1 MKTNYL
7 LVLFTIISVSISAQ
21 NRKEQIATLTA
32 RVDSLNAVVLNNEKD
47 IKTKESAIKGLNA
60 GIIKRD
66 STIKALGDDI
76 ELYESKFL
84 VLKDTNSKLESE
96 LKTITQK
103 FSEIEYQQSSTSGE
117 ISKLKKEIEQKNNQI
132 VALQKKY
139 EIYEVSEFV
148 QRLYSSLEQPGNESG
163 KINITDSTRLDLSKF
178 NSLLDSNAVYSNK
191 RIEILSGINNSR
203 YLVKLV
209 KIESVS
215 NEGGSFIVVAN
226 VEYDIYETG
235 TFYNNELLLIKKSNG
250 QFKLSKWSD
259 INMQKMVLLQS
270 EGLQNFAEKDFY
282 NIIGSI
288 NK

>member
-7 LVLFTIISVSISAQ
+7 IILFTIISVSISAQ
-21 NRKEQIATLTA
+21 NRKEQIATLTS

-47 IKTKESAIKGLNA
+47 IKAKESAIKGLNA

-76 ELYESKFL
+76 QLYESKFL

-139 EIYEVSEFV
+139 EIYEVNEFV
-148 QRLYSSLEQPGNESG
+148 QRFYSSLEQPGNESG
-163 KINITDSTRLDLSKF
+163 KINIADSTRLDLSKF

-191 RIEILSGINNSR
+191 RVEILSGINNGR

-215 NEGGSFIVVAN
+215 NEGNSFIVVAN

>member
-7 LVLFTIISVSISAQ
+7 IILFTIISVSISAQ

-32 RVDSLNAVVLNNEKD
+32 RVDSLNSVVLSNEKD
-47 IKTKESAIKGLNA
+47 IKAKESAIKGLNA
-60 GIIKRD
+60 AIIKRD

-148 QRLYSSLEQPGNESG
+148 QRLYSSLEKPGNESG
-163 KINITDSTRLDLSKF
+163 KINIADSTRLDLSKF

-191 RIEILSGINNSR
+191 RVEILSGINNGR

>member
-7 LVLFTIISVSISAQ
+7 ILLFTIISVSISAQ
-21 NRKEQIATLTA
+21 NRKEQIATLTS
-32 RVDSLNAVVLNNEKD
+32 RVDSLNAVVLSNEKD
-47 IKTKESAIKGLNA
+47 IKAKESAIKGLNA

-103 FSEIEYQQSSTSGE
+103 FSEIEYLQSSTSGE

-139 EIYEVSEFV
+139 EIYEVNEFV
-148 QRLYSSLEQPGNESG
+148 QRFYSSLEQPGNESG
-163 KINITDSTRLDLSKF
+163 KINIADSTRLDLSKF

-191 RIEILSGINNSR
+191 RVEILSGINNGR

-215 NEGGSFIVVAN
+215 NEGSSFIVVAN

-282 NIIGSI
+282 NMIGSI

>member
-7 LVLFTIISVSISAQ
+7 IILFTIISVSISAQ
-21 NRKEQIATLTA
+21 NRKEQIATLTS
-32 RVDSLNAVVLNNEKD
+32 RVDSLNAVVLSNEKD
-47 IKTKESAIKGLNA
+47 IKAKESAIKGLNA

-139 EIYEVSEFV
+139 EIYEVNEFV
-148 QRLYSSLEQPGNESG
+148 QRFYSSLEQPGNESG
-163 KINITDSTRLDLSKF
+163 KINSTDSTKLDLSKF

-191 RIEILSGINNSR
+191 RVEILSGINNSR

>member
-7 LVLFTIISVSISAQ
+7 LILFTIISVSISAQ
-21 NRKEQIATLTA
+21 NRKEQIATLTS

-47 IKTKESAIKGLNA
+47 IKAKESAIKGLNA

-76 ELYESKFL
+76 QLYESKFL

-132 VALQKKY
+132 ASLQKKY
-139 EIYEVSEFV
+139 EIYEVNEFV
-148 QRLYSSLEQPGNESG
+148 QKLYSSLEQPGNERG
-163 KINITDSTRLDLSKF
+163 KINIADSTILDLSKF

-191 RIEILSGINNSR
+191 RVEILSGTNNGR

-215 NEGGSFIVVAN
+215 NECGSFIVVAN

>member
-7 LVLFTIISVSISAQ
+7 ILIFTILSVSISAQ
-21 NRKEQIATLTA
+21 NRKEQIATLAA

-47 IKTKESAIKGLNA
+47 IKAKESAIKGLNA

-76 ELYESKFL
+76 ELYESNFL
-84 VLKDTNSKLESE
+84 ILKDTNSKLESE
-96 LKTITQK
+96 LKTITQR

-117 ISKLKKEIEQKNNQI
+117 ISKLEKEIEQKNNQI
-132 VALQKKY
+132 ASLQKKY
-139 EIYEVSEFV
+139 ETYEVNEFV

-163 KINITDSTRLDLSKF
+163 KINITDSIRLDLSGF

-191 RIEILSGINNSR
+191 RIEILSGVNNGR

-215 NEGGSFIVVAN
+215 NEGSSFIVVAN

-270 EGLQNFAEKDFY
+270 ETLQNFGEKDFY
-282 NIIGSI
+282 NMIGSI

>member
-7 LVLFTIISVSISAQ
+7 ILLFTIISVSISAQ
-21 NRKEQIATLTA
+21 NRKEQIATLTS
-32 RVDSLNAVVLNNEKD
+32 RVDSLNAVVLSNEKD
-47 IKTKESAIKGLNA
+47 IKAKESAIKGLNA

-103 FSEIEYQQSSTSGE
+103 FSEIEYLQSSTSGE

-139 EIYEVSEFV
+139 EIYEVNEFV
-148 QRLYSSLEQPGNESG
+148 QRFYSSLEQPGNESG
-163 KINITDSTRLDLSKF
+163 KINIADSTRLDLSKF

-191 RIEILSGINNSR
+191 RVEILSGINNGR

-282 NIIGSI
+282 NMIGSI

>member
-7 LVLFTIISVSISAQ
+7 IILFTIISVSISAQ
-21 NRKEQIATLTA
+21 NRKEQIATLTS
-32 RVDSLNAVVLNNEKD
+32 RVDSLNAVVLSNEKD
-47 IKTKESAIKGLNA
+47 IKAKESAIKGLNA

-103 FSEIEYQQSSTSGE
+103 FSEIEYLQSSTSGE

-139 EIYEVSEFV
+139 EIYEVNEFV
-148 QRLYSSLEQPGNESG
+148 QRFYSSLEQPGNESG
-163 KINITDSTRLDLSKF
+163 KINIADSTRLDLSKF

-191 RIEILSGINNSR
+191 RVEILSGINNGR

-282 NIIGSI
+282 NMIGSI

>member
-7 LVLFTIISVSISAQ
+7 ILIFTIISVSISAQ
-21 NRKEQIATLTA
+21 NRKEQIATLAA
-32 RVDSLNAVVLNNEKD
+32 RVDSLNAVLLNNEKD
-47 IKTKESAIKGLNA
+47 IKAKESAIKGLNA

-132 VALQKKY
+132 ASLQKKY
-139 EIYEVSEFV
+139 EIYEVNEFV
-148 QRLYSSLEQPGNESG
+148 QRLYSSLEQPGNESV
-163 KINITDSTRLDLSKF
+163 KINVTDSTRLDLSIF

-191 RIEILSGINNSR
+191 RIEILSGVNNGR

-215 NEGGSFIVVAN
+215 NEGSSFIVVAN

-259 INMQKMVLLQS
+259 INMQKMVLLKS
-270 EGLQNFAEKDFY
+270 ETLQNFGEKDFY
-282 NIIGSI
+282 NMIGSI

>member
-1 MKTNYL
+1 MKTYYL
-7 LVLFTIISVSISAQ
+7 ILIFTIISVSISAQ
-21 NRKEQIATLTA
+21 NRKEQIATLAT
-32 RVDSLNAVVLNNEKD
+32 RVDSLNAVLLNNEKD
-47 IKTKESAIKGLNA
+47 IKAKESAIKGLNA

-103 FSEIEYQQSSTSGE
+103 FSEIEYQQSSTTGE

-132 VALQKKY
+132 ASLQKKY
-139 EIYEVSEFV
+139 EIYEVNEFV
-148 QRLYSSLEQPGNESG
+148 QRLYSSLEQPWNESG
-163 KINITDSTRLDLSKF
+163 KINVTDSTRLDLSRF

-191 RIEILSGINNSR
+191 RIEILSGVNNGR

-270 EGLQNFAEKDFY
+270 EALQNFGEKDFY

>member
-7 LVLFTIISVSISAQ
+7 ILIFTILSVSISAQ
-21 NRKEQIATLTA
+21 NRKEQITTLTG
-32 RVDSLNAVVLNNEKD
+32 RVDSLNLVVLNNEKD
-47 IKTKESAIKGLNA
+47 IKAKESAIKELNV

-66 STIKALGDDI
+66 SLVKVLGD
-76 ELYESKFL
+76 ELKLYESKFS
-84 VLKDTNSKLESE
+84 VLIDTNMTLSGKIAELTKKLADIES
-96 LKTITQK
+96 
-103 FSEIEYQQSSTSGE
+103 QQSFTNVE
-117 ISKLKKEIEQKNNQI
+117 ISKLSKELVLKNNQI
-132 VALQKKY
+132 VSLQKKY

-148 QRLYSSLEQPGNESG
+148 QRLYSSLEQSGNERG
-163 KINITDSTRLDLSKF
+163 EINLADSTRLDLSKF

-191 RIEILSGINNSR
+191 RVEILSGVNNVR

-270 EGLQNFAEKDFY
+270 EALQNFGEKDFY

>member
-7 LVLFTIISVSISAQ
+7 LILFTIISVSISAQ
-21 NRKEQIATLTA
+21 NRKEQITTLTA

-47 IKTKESAIKGLNA
+47 IKAKESAIKGLNA

-76 ELYESKFL
+76 QLYESKFL

-132 VALQKKY
+132 TSLQKKY
-139 EIYEVSEFV
+139 EIYEVNEFV
-148 QRLYSSLEQPGNESG
+148 QKLYSSLEQPGNESG
-163 KINITDSTRLDLSKF
+163 KVNIADTTRLELSKF

-191 RIEILSGINNSR
+191 RVEILSGTNNGR

-259 INMQKMVLLQS
+259 INMQKMVLLPS
-270 EGLQNFAEKDFY
+270 EGLQNFTEKDFY

>member
-7 LVLFTIISVSISAQ
+7 ILIFTILSVSISAQ
-21 NRKEQIATLTA
+21 NRKEQIATLAA

-47 IKTKESAIKGLNA
+47 IKAKESAIKGLNA

-96 LKTITQK
+96 LKTITQR

-117 ISKLKKEIEQKNNQI
+117 ISKLEKEIEQKNNQI
-132 VALQKKY
+132 ASLQKKY
-139 EIYEVSEFV
+139 ETYEVNEFV

-163 KINITDSTRLDLSKF
+163 KINITDSIRLDLSGF

-191 RIEILSGINNSR
+191 RIEILSGVNNGR

-215 NEGGSFIVVAN
+215 NEGSSFIVVAN

-270 EGLQNFAEKDFY
+270 ETLQNFGEKDFY
-282 NIIGSI
+282 NMIGSI

>member
-7 LVLFTIISVSISAQ
+7 LILFTIISVSISAQ
-21 NRKEQIATLTA
+21 NRKEQIATLTS

-47 IKTKESAIKGLNA
+47 IKAKESAIKGLNA

-76 ELYESKFL
+76 QLYESKFL

-132 VALQKKY
+132 ASLQKKY
-139 EIYEVSEFV
+139 EIYEVNEFV

-163 KINITDSTRLDLSKF
+163 KINIADSTRLDLSKF

-191 RIEILSGINNSR
+191 RVEILSGSNNGR

>member
-1 MKTNYL
+1 
-7 LVLFTIISVSISAQ
+7 
-21 NRKEQIATLTA
+21 
-32 RVDSLNAVVLNNEKD
+32 
-47 IKTKESAIKGLNA
+47 
-60 GIIKRD
+60 
-66 STIKALGDDI
+66 
-76 ELYESKFL
+76 L

-117 ISKLKKEIEQKNNQI
+117 ISKLEKEIEQKNNQI
-132 VALQKKY
+132 ASLQKKY
-139 EIYEVSEFV
+139 ETYEVNEFV

-163 KINITDSTRLDLSKF
+163 KINITDSIRLDLSGF

-191 RIEILSGINNSR
+191 RIEILSGVNNGR

-215 NEGGSFIVVAN
+215 NEGSSFIVVAN

-270 EGLQNFAEKDFY
+270 ETLQNFGEKDFY
-282 NIIGSI
+282 NMIGSI

>member
-7 LVLFTIISVSISAQ
+7 LILFTIISVSISAQ
-21 NRKEQIATLTA
+21 NRKEQIATLAA
-32 RVDSLNAVVLNNEKD
+32 RVDSLNAVVISNEKD
-47 IKTKESAIKGLNA
+47 IKAKESAIKGLNA

-66 STIKALGDDI
+66 STIKSLVDDI
-76 ELYESKFL
+76 ELYESNFL
-84 VLKDTNSKLESE
+84 ILKDTNSKLESE
-96 LKTITQK
+96 LKTITQR

-132 VALQKKY
+132 ASLQKKY
-139 EIYEVSEFV
+139 EIYEVNEFV

-163 KINITDSTRLDLSKF
+163 KINVTDSIRLDLSGF

-191 RIEILSGINNSR
+191 RIEILSGVNNGR

-270 EGLQNFAEKDFY
+270 EALQNFGEKDFY

>member
-1 MKTNYL
+1 L
-7 LVLFTIISVSISAQ
+7 
-21 NRKEQIATLTA
+21 
-32 RVDSLNAVVLNNEKD
+32 VVLNNEKD
-47 IKTKESAIKGLNA
+47 IKAKESAIKELNV

-66 STIKALGDDI
+66 SLVKVLGD
-76 ELYESKFL
+76 ELKLYESKFS
-84 VLKDTNSKLESE
+84 VLIDTNMTLSGKIAELTKKLADIES
-96 LKTITQK
+96 
-103 FSEIEYQQSSTSGE
+103 QQSFTNVE
-117 ISKLKKEIEQKNNQI
+117 ISKLSKELVLKNNQI
-132 VALQKKY
+132 VSLQKKY

-148 QRLYSSLEQPGNESG
+148 QRLYSSLEQSGNERG
-163 KINITDSTRLDLSKF
+163 EINLADSTRLDLSKF

-191 RIEILSGINNSR
+191 RVEILSGVNNVR

-270 EGLQNFAEKDFY
+270 EALQNFGEKDFY

>member
-7 LVLFTIISVSISAQ
+7 IILFTIISVSISAQ
-21 NRKEQIATLTA
+21 NRKEQIATLTS
-32 RVDSLNAVVLNNEKD
+32 RVDSLNAVVLSNEKD
-47 IKTKESAIKGLNA
+47 IKAKESAIKGLNA

-103 FSEIEYQQSSTSGE
+103 FSEIEYLQSSTSGE

-139 EIYEVSEFV
+139 EIYEVNEFV
-148 QRLYSSLEQPGNESG
+148 QRFYSSLEQPGNESG
-163 KINITDSTRLDLSKF
+163 KINIADSTRLDLSKF

-191 RIEILSGINNSR
+191 RVEILSGINNGR

>member
-7 LVLFTIISVSISAQ
+7 ILLFTIISVSISAQ
-21 NRKEQIATLTA
+21 NRKEQIATLTS
-32 RVDSLNAVVLNNEKD
+32 RVDSLNAVVLSNEKD
-47 IKTKESAIKGLNA
+47 IKAKESAIKGLNA

-103 FSEIEYQQSSTSGE
+103 FSEIEYLQSSTSGE

-139 EIYEVSEFV
+139 EIYEVNEFV
-148 QRLYSSLEQPGNESG
+148 QRFYSSLEQPGNESG
-163 KINITDSTRLDLSKF
+163 KINITDSTKLDLSKF

-191 RIEILSGINNSR
+191 RVEILSGINNGR

>member
-7 LVLFTIISVSISAQ
+7 ILIFTIISVSISAQ
-21 NRKEQIATLTA
+21 NRKEQIATLAA
-32 RVDSLNAVVLNNEKD
+32 RVDSLNAVLLNNEKD
-47 IKTKESAIKGLNA
+47 IKAKESAIKGLNA

-132 VALQKKY
+132 ASLQKKY
-139 EIYEVSEFV
+139 EIYEVNEFV

-163 KINITDSTRLDLSKF
+163 KINVTDSTRLDLSRF

-191 RIEILSGINNSR
+191 RIEILSGVNNGR
-203 YLVKLV
+203 YLVKLM

-215 NEGGSFIVVAN
+215 NEGSSFIVVAN

-270 EGLQNFAEKDFY
+270 ETLQNFGEKDFY
-282 NIIGSI
+282 NMIGSI

>member
-7 LVLFTIISVSISAQ
+7 IILFTILSVSISAQ

-32 RVDSLNAVVLNNEKD
+32 RVDSLNSVVLSNEKD
-47 IKTKESAIKGLNA
+47 IKAKESAIQGLNA

-103 FSEIEYQQSSTSGE
+103 FSEIEYLQSSTSGE

-139 EIYEVSEFV
+139 EIYEVNEFV
-148 QRLYSSLEQPGNESG
+148 QRFYSSLEQPGNESG
-163 KINITDSTRLDLSKF
+163 KINRTDSTKLDLSKF

-191 RIEILSGINNSR
+191 RVEILSGINNGR

-270 EGLQNFAEKDFY
+270 EGWQNFAEKDFY
-282 NIIGSI
+282 NMIGSI

>member
-7 LVLFTIISVSISAQ
+7 IILFTIISVSISAQ
-21 NRKEQIATLTA
+21 NRKEQIATLTS
-32 RVDSLNAVVLNNEKD
+32 RVDSLNAVVLSNEKD
-47 IKTKESAIKGLNA
+47 IKAKESAIKGLNA

-139 EIYEVSEFV
+139 EIYEVNEFV
-148 QRLYSSLEQPGNESG
+148 QRFYSSLEQPGNESG
-163 KINITDSTRLDLSKF
+163 KINSTDSTKLDLSKF

-191 RIEILSGINNSR
+191 RVEILSGINNSR

-270 EGLQNFAEKDFY
+270 DGLQNFAEKDFY

>member
-7 LVLFTIISVSISAQ
+7 ILLFTIISVSISAQ
-21 NRKEQIATLTA
+21 NRKEQIATLTS
-32 RVDSLNAVVLNNEKD
+32 RVDSLNAVVLSNEKD
-47 IKTKESAIKGLNA
+47 IKAKESAIKGLNA

-139 EIYEVSEFV
+139 EIYEVNEFV
-148 QRLYSSLEQPGNESG
+148 QRFYSSLEKPGNESG
-163 KINITDSTRLDLSKF
+163 KINIADSTRLDLSKF

-191 RIEILSGINNSR
+191 RVEILSGINNGR

>member
-47 IKTKESAIKGLNA
+47 IKAKESAIKGLNA

-103 FSEIEYQQSSTSGE
+103 FSEIEYLQSSASGE

-139 EIYEVSEFV
+139 EIYEVNEFV

-163 KINITDSTRLDLSKF
+163 KINIADSTRLDLAKF

-191 RIEILSGINNSR
+191 RVEILSGANNGR

-215 NEGGSFIVVAN
+215 NEGSSFIVVAN

-235 TFYNNELLLIKKSNG
+235 TFYNNELLLIKKING

-259 INMQKMVLLQS
+259 INMQKMVLMQR

-282 NIIGSI
+282 NMIGSI

>member
-7 LVLFTIISVSISAQ
+7 LILFTIISVSISAQ

-32 RVDSLNAVVLNNEKD
+32 RMDSLNAVVLNNEKD
-47 IKTKESAIKGLNA
+47 IKAKESAIKGLNA

-103 FSEIEYQQSSTSGE
+103 FSEIEYQQSSASGE

-139 EIYEVSEFV
+139 EIYEVNEFV

-163 KINITDSTRLDLSKF
+163 KINIADSTRLDLSKF

-191 RIEILSGINNSR
+191 RVEILSGTNNGR